1 MRPGTVIA
9 VGILLFIILLAA
21 AMQLFFLA
29 R

>member
-9 VGILLFIILLAA
+9 VGALLFIILFAA
-21 AMQLFFLA
+21 VMQLFVLA